1 MLFLGVGVEA
11 ALMALPS
18 PSAESSRRP
27 EPPLILLLPRRLRL
41 RRGLGHAQPRQALA
55 LSLPPP
61 LPPWL
66 RLGRHPRTGPPPHTC
81 TAPCAGV
88 EPPPPERWNE
98 ILCHHASLFTNLYVN
113 HPTAAAFAGRK
124 AHLSPQ
130 PKKTAALSREPR
142 VKGKKIFFIFILPS
156 FSKNK

>member
-1 MLFLGVGVEA
+1 MAEA
-11 ALMALPS
+11 
-18 PSAESSRRP
+18 
-27 EPPLILLLPRRLRL
+27 
-41 RRGLGHAQPRQALA
+41 
-55 LSLPPP
+55 
-61 LPPWL
+61 
-66 RLGRHPRTGPPPHTC
+66 GPPPSARGRSRTPALRR
-81 TAPCAGV
+81 APEL

-142 VKGKKIFFIFILPS
+142 VKGKRGFFYIYLALIF
-156 FSKNK
+156 KK